1 MTDTN
6 PNIFPAFRYDDAPAA
21 MDWLQRAF
29 GFSRHQ
35 VVPNPDG
42 TIAHAEL
49 RLGSGMVMLGT
60 RREGQPP
67 NGSVYVAID
76 DVDNHCTRAREAGAT
91 IVMEPY
97 DTDYGSREYAA
108 RDLEGNHWS
117 FGTYN
122 PFDYPAG

>member
-21 MDWLQRAF
+21 MEWLQRAF

-49 RLGSGMVMLGT
+49 QFGSGMIMLGS
-60 RREGQPP
+60 RREDQPP
-67 NGSVYVAID
+67 NGSLYIAID
-76 DVDNHCTRAREAGAT
+76 DVDSHCMRAREAGAEIT
-91 IVMEPY
+91 AEPY

-108 RDLEGNHWS
+108 RDLEGNAWS